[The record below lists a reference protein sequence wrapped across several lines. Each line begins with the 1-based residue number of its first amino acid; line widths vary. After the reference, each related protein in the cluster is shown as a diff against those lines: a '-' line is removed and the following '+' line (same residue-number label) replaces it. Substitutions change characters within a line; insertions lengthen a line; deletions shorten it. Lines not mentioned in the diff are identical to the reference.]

1 MLLSAVGW
9 FHHHEL
15 RLCRVANQRSGQR
28 VIRAMR
34 WATRIGDA
42 PLWFTLA
49 YLMHWTRSDWLGLRM
64 ALALG
69 AGALVCR
76 TIKRTTGRD
85 RPFAAYPDIQRLAAP
100 IDRYSFPSGHTL
112 HAVSSA
118 VIVSHAAPALAPLI
132 WGLAAAVGASRVVL
146 GFHYPTDVVAGA
158 TIGAT
163 IGAVAISG

>member
-1 MLLSAVGW
+1 MFLSAFGW

-15 RLCRVANQRSGQR
+15 RLCRAANQRSGER
-28 VIRAMR
+28 VVWWMR
-34 WATRIGDA
+34 LATRVGDA
-42 PLWFTLA
+42 PLWFSIA
-49 YLMHWTRSDWLGLRM
+49 YAMHWVRSDWMGLRM

-69 AGALVCR
+69 VGALVCR
-76 TIKRTTGRD
+76 AIKLVTGRD

-118 VIVSHAAPALAPLI
+118 VIVSHAVPQLAPVM
-132 WGLAAAVGASRVVL
+132 WALAAAVGASRVVL

-163 IGAVAISG
+163 IGALAVAW